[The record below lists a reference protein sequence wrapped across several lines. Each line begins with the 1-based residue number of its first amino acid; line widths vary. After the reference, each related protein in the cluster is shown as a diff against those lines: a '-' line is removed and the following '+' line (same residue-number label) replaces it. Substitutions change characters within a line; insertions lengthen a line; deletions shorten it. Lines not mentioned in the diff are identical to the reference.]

1 MLDEPKESETQH
13 TAGKAGEAADS
24 ATVAPRATSAGK
36 VAAAALPAAAIVGRV
51 NVGKSSLFNRLA
63 RQRLAIVDPTPG
75 VTRDRLTTPIRH
87 QGRRFELIDT
97 GGLGGQGQAALRRD
111 IEQQVEIALRRADA
125 VVYVVDVRSGL
136 LPLDEEIARRLRLLD
151 KPIILAANKA
161 DTPQLADAA
170 QEFHALGLGEPLPVS
185 AAEGLGRGDLLDRIV
200 ALLPESTGPETE
212 EEFAIAIVGR
222 RNVGKSTFVN
232 QLAHEERVIVS
243 EVPGTTRDAI
253 DVRFEVDGRGYLAI
267 DTAGLRRRGKVEDSV
282 EFFSIARTKRAI
294 RRADVVLL
302 LMDITEPVGQLEKQ
316 LASEIE
322 EQSKP
327 VILVLNKWD
336 LAQGYD
342 PRRFGRYVDR
352 VLPGLAFAPVALV
365 SAKEGVGVLDTLG
378 LARELYRQ
386 ASTRVTTGQ
395 LNRVVEEA
403 MRIRGPHRRARR
415 PPKLFYVTQVQV
427 RPPTLVLFVNNPSIF
442 DAAFSRF
449 LGNYLRKH
457 LPYSEVPIRIFFRAR
472 RREELPPASAG
483 QTRPR
488 QGA

>member
-1 MLDEPKESETQH
+1 
-13 TAGKAGEAADS
+13 
-24 ATVAPRATSAGK
+24 V
-36 VAAAALPAAAIVGRV
+36 AIVGRV
-51 NVGKSSLFNRLA
+51 NVGKSTLFNRLA

-75 VTRDRLTTPIRH
+75 VTRDRLTTTIAD

-97 GGLGGQGQAALRRD
+97 GGLGGPGQAALHRD
-111 IEQQVEIALRRADA
+111 IEEQVELALRRADV
-125 VVYVVDVRSGL
+125 VVYVVDVRSGV
-136 LPLDEEIARRLRLLD
+136 LPLDEEIARRLRLLA
-151 KPIILAANKA
+151 KPIILVANKA
-161 DTPQLADAA
+161 DTPPLADGAR
-170 QEFHALGLGEPLPVS
+170 EFYALGLGDPLPIS
-185 AAEGLGRGDLLDRIV
+185 ATEGLGRGELLDRIV
-200 ALLPESTGPETE
+200 GLLPEAIGPEAE

-232 QLAHEERVIVS
+232 QLAQEERVIVS

-253 DVRFEVDGRGYLAI
+253 DVRFEVGGRQYLAI
-267 DTAGLRRRGKVEDSV
+267 DTAGLRRRGKVADSV
-282 EFFSIARTKRAI
+282 EFFSIARTKRAV

-302 LMDITEPVGQLEKQ
+302 LMDITQPVGQLEKQ
-316 LASEIE
+316 LAAEIE

-342 PRRFGRYVDR
+342 PRRFGQYVTK
-352 VLPGLAFAPVALV
+352 VLPGLTFAPVALV
-365 SAKEGVGVLDTLG
+365 SAKEGVGVLDTLQ
-378 LARELYRQ
+378 LARDLYRQ

-442 DAAFSRF
+442 DAAFTRF
-449 LGNYLRKH
+449 LGNYLRQH
-457 LPYSEVPIRIFFRAR
+457 LPFSEVPIRVLFRAR
-472 RREELPPASAG
+472 RREELPRRS
-483 QTRPR
+483 R
-488 QGA
+488 

>member
-1 MLDEPKESETQH
+1 MSDDKTTDGDPHPSPLPKGEGRGE
-13 TAGKAGEAADS
+13 GLAGEAK
-24 ATVAPRATSAGK
+24 VAA
-36 VAAAALPAAAIVGRV
+36 AAAALPAAAIVGRV
-51 NVGKSSLFNRLA
+51 NVGKSTLFNRLA

-97 GGLGGQGQAALRRD
+97 GGLGGLPLGRGQAALQRD
-111 IEQQVEIALRRADA
+111 IEEQVEIALRRADV
-125 VVYVVDVRSGL
+125 VVYVVDVRSGV
-136 LPLDEEIARRLRLLD
+136 LPLDEEIARRLRLLE

-200 ALLPESTGPETE
+200 GFLPESTGPETE

-232 QLAHEERVIVS
+232 QLAREERVIVS
-243 EVPGTTRDAI
+243 EMPGTTRDAI
-253 DVRFEVDGRGYLAI
+253 DVRFEVDGHRYLAI

-302 LMDITEPVGQLEKQ
+302 LMDITEPVAQLEKQ

-352 VLPGLAFAPVALV
+352 TLPGLAFAPVALV

-378 LARELYRQ
+378 LARDLYRQ

-442 DAAFSRF
+442 DAAFTRF

-472 RREELPPASAG
+472 RREELPERSS
-483 QTRPR
+483 
-488 QGA
+488 